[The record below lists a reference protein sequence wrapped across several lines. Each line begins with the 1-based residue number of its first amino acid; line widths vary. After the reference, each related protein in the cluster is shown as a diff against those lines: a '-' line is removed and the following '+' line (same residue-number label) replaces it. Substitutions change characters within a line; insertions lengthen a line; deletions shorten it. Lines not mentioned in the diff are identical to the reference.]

1 MRKHHYVIADKSRFA
16 VFCTA
21 VLLACMVTG
30 YLAGAAITVNNVQRK
45 TDVVYYAPAHFNN
58 QRGK

>member
-21 VLLACMVTG
+21 VLLAFMVSG
-30 YLAGAAITVNNVQRK
+30 YLMGAAVAAKNVQRK
-45 TDVVYYAPAHFNN
+45 TDIVYYSPAHFYS
-58 QRGK
+58 QRAK